1 VHSSRPI
8 TVAGPVSSANSV
20 PKPSDDILIRL
31 AAIAAHADDLLAAD
45 QQGRGAPVGLTTIR
59 NDRRR
64 MMEAILVL
72 LADQDVRRYIAEL
85 ERLGLLPI
93 KR

>member
-1 VHSSRPI
+1 
-8 TVAGPVSSANSV
+8 VSSANKV
-20 PKPSDDILIRL
+20 PKPSDAVLIRL
-31 AAIAAHADDLLAAD
+31 AAIAANADDLLAAD
-45 QQGRGAPVGLTTIR
+45 QHVQRAPVGLTTIR

-64 MMEAILVL
+64 MMEGILVL
-72 LADQDVRRYIAEL
+72 LADADVRGYIAEL

>member
-1 VHSSRPI
+1 LSSP
-8 TVAGPVSSANSV
+8 NSV
-20 PKPSDDILIRL
+20 PSPSDAVLIRL
-31 AAIAAHADDLLAAD
+31 AAIAANADDLLAAD
-45 QQGRGAPVGLTTIR
+45 QQVRRAPVGLTAIR

-72 LADQDVRRYIAEL
+72 LADADVRGYIAEL

>member
-1 VHSSRPI
+1 MSNRS
-8 TVAGPVSSANSV
+8 NV
-20 PKPSDDILIRL
+20 PKASDAVLIRL

-45 QQGRGAPVGLTTIR
+45 QQVRRAPVGLTTIR

-72 LADQDVRRYIAEL
+72 LADADVRGYIAEL

>member
-1 VHSSRPI
+1 M
-8 TVAGPVSSANSV
+8 TSAKSV
-20 PKPSDDILIRL
+20 PQPSDAVLVRL
-31 AAIAAHADDLLAAD
+31 AAIAANADDLLAAD
-45 QQGRGAPVGLTTIR
+45 QQVQRAPVGLTTIR

-72 LADQDVRRYIAEL
+72 LADSDVRGYIAEL
-85 ERLGLLPI
+85 ERRGLLPI

>member
-1 VHSSRPI
+1 MHSARHV
-8 TVAGPVSSANSV
+8 TGVGAVSGAKSV
-20 PKPSDDILIRL
+20 PKPSDAVLIRL

-45 QQGRGAPVGLTTIR
+45 QQVRRAPVGLTTIR

-72 LADQDVRRYIAEL
+72 LADADVRGYIAEL

>member
-1 VHSSRPI
+1 MHSSRPV
-8 TVAGPVSSANSV
+8 TGAGPVSSAKSV
-20 PKPSDDILIRL
+20 PKPSDGVLIRL

-45 QQGRGAPVGLTTIR
+45 QQVRRAPVGLTTIR

-72 LADQDVRRYIAEL
+72 LADADVRGYIAEL

>member
-1 VHSSRPI
+1 MHCSRRI
-8 TVAGPVSSANSV
+8 GAGSVSSAKSV
-20 PKPSDDILIRL
+20 PQPSDAVLIRL
-31 AAIAAHADDLLAAD
+31 AAIAANADDLLAAD
-45 QQGRGAPVGLTTIR
+45 AQVRRAPVGLTTIR

-72 LADQDVRRYIAEL
+72 LADADVRGYIAEL